1 MKVEAIITRNTVYV
15 EVDGKEVVV
24 LYGVVEKEIERT
36 VGVNKLYLSNVGGL
50 IATVYNAKTREIKG

>member
-1 MKVEAIITRNTVYV
+1 VKVEAIITRNTVYV